1 MIFFT
6 MKCLCILL
14 ISFSLL
20 RASLSAAE
28 YGKLVAAPGETVDL
42 VIEDGDVF
50 QVLAW
55 AEKGVDLDSRLVVF
69 HNGDAYAYHNTDS
82 VLGRLSLSELIAIK
96 QVGPCTLRL
105 STTVAQAYVTYKL
118 TRASEIAQSST
129 PVNTVVIPTDANG
142 DVEIILESSVDL
154 VNWTAATPGQYSA
167 ATENRFFRIRA
178 VDTGN

>member
-1 MIFFT
+1 
-6 MKCLCILL
+6 MKRYSLLL

-20 RASLSAAE
+20 CASLSAAE

-55 AEKGVDLDSRLVVF
+55 AEKKSATNDATFQVF
-69 HNGDAYAYHNTDS
+69 HNGELFNYIGSDA
-82 VLGRLSLSELIAIK
+82 RLNNAEYSDLIAFK

-105 STTVAQAYVTYKL
+105 YAPALVDAYITYKL
-118 TRASEIAQSST
+118 TRASQIAQSST

-142 DVEIILESSVDL
+142 AVEIILESSVDL

-167 ATENRFFRIRA
+167 ATENRFFRVRA
-178 VDTGN
+178 VITSN

>member
-1 MIFFT
+1 
-6 MKCLCILL
+6 MKLLSLLL

-20 RASLSAAE
+20 CASLSAAE
-28 YGKLVAAPGETVDL
+28 YGFLTIADQEGLVLNAGDL
-42 VIEDGDVF
+42 IEFLGGDDNKDSNAIIIRLSTGVNVTIDGSN
-50 QVLAW
+50 L
-55 AEKGVDLDSRLVVF
+55 GLSRYGNT
-69 HNGDAYAYHNTDS
+69 NGLTHLGTDS
-82 VLGRLSLSELIAIK
+82 SKSF
-96 QVGPCTLRL
+96 VGPCTI
-105 STTVAQAYVTYKL
+105 TTSLNYIAYKL

-178 VDTGN
+178 VETGN